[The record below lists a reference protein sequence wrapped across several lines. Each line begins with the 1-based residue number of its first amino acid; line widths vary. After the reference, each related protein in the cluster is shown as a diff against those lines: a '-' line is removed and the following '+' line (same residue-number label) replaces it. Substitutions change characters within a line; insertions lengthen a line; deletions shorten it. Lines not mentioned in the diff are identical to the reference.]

1 MSSADFELQNSNLMA
16 VTAVVETHS
25 LRFNE
30 LTWMELLKR
39 KKIEIARVMWKSDDT

>member
-1 MSSADFELQNSNLMA
+1 MKNIFKNYICLEMSSADFELQNSNLMA

-30 LTWMELLKR
+30 LTWMELL
-39 KKIEIARVMWKSDDT
+39 